1 MTFIVNFIFVSVC
14 VYLCQLTEIP
24 TPAIASNPL
33 AIQNPSAVSGYVC
46 NEPEPEELEL
56 HTVKEVNNGSNYHGA
71 VLERTSENGV
81 RVGLPDNEPRSSE
94 MTTGEEP
101 HPCALAWT

>member
-1 MTFIVNFIFVSVC
+1 MTFVNFIFVSVC
-14 VYLCQLTEIP
+14 VYPCQLTEIP

-46 NEPEPEELEL
+46 NEPEPEEL
-56 HTVKEVNNGSNYHGA
+56 HTVKEVNNASNDHGA

-94 MTTGEEP
+94 MTTGEGP
-101 HPCALAWT
+101 NPCALAWT